1 MNISL
6 DRRQMLATGGALVV
20 GFAFAHTLS
29 AIAQPAAGKSLAND
43 ALDSYL
49 VIAPDGAV
57 TLYSGKVDL
66 GTGARAA
73 YRQIVAEDLDIAFAR
88 VDMIDGDT
96 GLTPDQGGTGGST
109 GITGGGMQIR
119 QAAATARQALLGLA
133 AKKFGV
139 AANELSVADGVVK
152 ARDGRSATYGELI
165 GGGAGPA
172 GNHFD
177 VKLDKAAA
185 L

>member
-20 GFAFAHTLS
+20 GFAFAPTLS
-29 AIAQPAAGKSLAND
+29 AFAQPAAGKSLAND

-73 YRQIVAEDLDIAFAR
+73 YRQIVAEELDIAFAR
-88 VDMIDGDT
+88 VDHHRRRHAD
-96 GLTPDQGGTGGST
+96 PPSGGHGATSVDRSRGEEVRRGG
-109 GITGGGMQIR
+109 
-119 QAAATARQALLGLA
+119 
-133 AKKFGV
+133 
-139 AANELSVADGVVK
+139 E
-152 ARDGRSATYGELI
+152 
-165 GGGAGPA
+165 
-172 GNHFD
+172 
-177 VKLDKAAA
+177 
-185 L
+185 